1 MKLKKGSKGSKVNG
15 LRTEILLAVMIAD
28 SVYKRHSKEL
38 VITEGTGGKHGH
50 GSLHYVGQAIDIRTN
65 YFTKEQTELVASEI
79 KEALNEQYDVVIEKT
94 HMHIEFQPK

>member
-1 MKLKKGSKGSKVNG
+1 MILKKGSKVNG
-15 LRTEILLAVMIAD
+15 LRTEILLAAVIID
-28 SVYKRHSKEL
+28 KIYDRHNAEL
-38 VITEGTGGKHGH
+38 VITEATGGKHGR

-94 HMHIEFQPK
+94 HIHIEFQPK